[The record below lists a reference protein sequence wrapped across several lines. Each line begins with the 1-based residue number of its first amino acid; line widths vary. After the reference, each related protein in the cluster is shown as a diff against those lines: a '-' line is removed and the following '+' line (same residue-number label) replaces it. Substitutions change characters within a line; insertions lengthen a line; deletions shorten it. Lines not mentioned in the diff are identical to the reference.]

1 LAISAARARRVHAD
15 WARDAGGEHR
25 YYYYLLFFIKKG
37 GIIMRTWRVAS
48 AKFEEKRPE
57 RQGKKSDVRGRKS
70 AAKAAIRSLA

>member
-1 LAISAARARRVHAD
+1 MLGGNIAIIIIASYFLLRR
-15 WARDAGGEHR
+15 
-25 YYYYLLFFIKKG
+25 G

-70 AAKAAIRSLA
+70 PAKAAIRSSA